1 MKSKLIAILS
11 VLLLMISI
19 GLPCYADEAA
29 PYDFHALFQRVENM
43 DESEKDTLSEELS
56 TVFHQYP
63 FEFIKALTQEDY
75 GLHDPV
81 RKMLAEYNTYDDGN
95 ADYLQFLLSLFPKM
109 REELEGGENNTFL
122 TLLLAFDPDPR
133 NAGENFIPTLFTALR
148 YADGIGADQ
157 CSTVLFRIFRQDPKT
172 LVRALA
178 NEDQEFQ
185 TLAVGQLNYGS
196 WGHEAEFLDNI
207 NALAADDSLTAAER
221 SIVDALLETVTPV
234 VDTTAPAVELET
246 TPSTEIETT
255 APTETQPITAQPDSK
270 PSGIS
275 TVTIIGVA
283 ASILAIVAIVYMAK
297 QRKQ

>member
-1 MKSKLIAILS
+1 M
-11 VLLLMISI
+11 
-19 GLPCYADEAA
+19 
-29 PYDFHALFQRVENM
+29 
-43 DESEKDTLSEELS
+43 
-56 TVFHQYP
+56 
-63 FEFIKALTQEDY
+63 LT
-75 GLHDPV
+75 
-81 RKMLAEYNTYDDGN
+81 EYNTYADGN

-109 REELEGGENNTFL
+109 REELEGGEINTFL

-178 NEDQEFQ
+178 NEDQDFQ

-196 WGHEAEFLDNI
+196 WGHEAVFLDNI

-221 SIVDALLETVTPV
+221 NIVDALLEAVPPV
-234 VDTTAPAVELET
+234 EDTTAPAVELET
-246 TPSTEIETT
+246 TPSTESETT
-255 APTETQPITAQPDSK
+255 APTETQPIATQPDSK

-283 ASILAIVAIVYMAK
+283 ASILTIAAIVYMVK

>member
-1 MKSKLIAILS
+1 MKSKQIAILS

-19 GLPCYADEAA
+19 GPPCYADEAA

-75 GLHDPV
+75 ALHDPV

-157 CSTVLFRIFRQDPKT
+157 CSTVLIRIFRQDPKT

-221 SIVDALLETVTPV
+221 NIVDALLEAVTPV
-234 VDTTAPAVELET
+234 EDTTAPAVELET
-246 TPSTEIETT
+246 TPSTEIETA
-255 APTETQPITAQPDSK
+255 APTEPQSIAAQPDTK
-270 PSGIS
+270 PSDTS
-275 TVTIIGVA
+275 SAAIIGVA
-283 ASILAIVAIVYMAK
+283 ASILAIVASVYMVN